1 MAPRLWGNA
10 VTEDF
15 VPTEISD
22 RQFFQELAIMG
33 LITKEAALGAVM
45 TGTLPA
51 QFVNFIAAL
60 PEDEQF
66 DANMQ
71 LCGATVFKR
80 NNKFVSVFGML
91 QGMTEADLDALW
103 KRASQL

>member
-1 MAPRLWGNA
+1 MAPRYWGNA

-33 LITKEAALGAVM
+33 LITQDEALSAVM
-45 TGTLPA
+45 TGTLPS
-51 QFVNFIAAL
+51 QFVNFINAL
-60 PEDEQF
+60 PSDDRF
-66 DANMQ
+66 DAKMQ

-80 NNKFVSVFGML
+80 NNKFVNVFGAL
-91 QGMTEADLDALW
+91 QGMTSADLDALW
-103 KRASQL
+103 KRAAFL